1 MIFFVFKIKKKG
13 NFEDVLDL
21 AQVWVLYFHSKLSNT
36 KKKKKKCNYC
46 VTSWVL
52 IQGFFSCF
60 SFIVVFHKTLN
71 SQL

>member
-36 KKKKKKCNYC
+36 KKKKKKN
-46 VTSWVL
+46 VITASHR
-52 IQGFFSCF
+52 GF
-60 SFIVVFHKTLN
+60 
-71 SQL
+71 